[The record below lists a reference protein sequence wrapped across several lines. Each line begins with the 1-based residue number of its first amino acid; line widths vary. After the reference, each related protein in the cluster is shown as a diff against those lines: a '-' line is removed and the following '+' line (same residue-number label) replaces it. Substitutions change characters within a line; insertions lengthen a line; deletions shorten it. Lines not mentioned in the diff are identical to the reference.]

1 MTVKK
6 TDHSL
11 GKTYGNAE
19 QRTQINRWK
28 RILDAEDPKL
38 LWHAIDWKGEY
49 DPRPQLAKPTEFEF
63 QAHIER
69 LLNPP
74 DAANWPEEVSL
85 RDYNTS
91 IPFLDEPFTLDEMQK
106 TIDRDIKPKKGAGP
120 DGIGPGF
127 LHLLPA
133 KWLMF
138 LLSLLNTVFVTVFPT
153 SWTPAKLVML
163 FKKGCPLD
171 CGNYRGIA
179 IINCFAKLYD
189 YLLNHRLMKWYSPCR
204 EQAGAQAKRGCIEH
218 IMSLRLLFE
227 YCKRSNKKLF
237 VVFVDFS
244 KAYDRVPRGKLFV
257 LLKSLGCGVIMLSA
271 LIAMYTVNTCF
282 LGSTVIA
289 TNIGVRQG
297 APTSCFLFILFV
309 DVLIKMI
316 KSCGN
321 DSFLEWFSV
330 LMLMDDT
337 VILATSRDMLLK
349 RLNQLHVYC
358 NEYGMVINEKKTELM
373 VINGKPAD
381 MRPITLGQC
390 TIKACVSYVYLG
402 AVFTANGSALSSLY
416 EHIEEKS
423 KHLNRL
429 LVFLATN
436 YDAPFLVKRRVFE
449 AAFSS
454 AILYG
459 CETWIDVNL
468 KPIETMYMRGVKA
481 LLGVRRT
488 TPNELCLIE
497 AGLPSVRA
505 LIKKKQVIFI
515 QKIFKERALM
525 ADDPLWFMLQLIAK
539 STCAKNIML
548 YREIIKLRDM
558 SDALATDAEHLKES
572 VRTKA
577 HPNSD
582 ATRFKTYLYLNPTL
596 TSHSI
601 YSTNHVI
608 PDNLR
613 IELTRLRLSSHSLRV
628 EMGRWSRTPR
638 ELRYCSCDNESL
650 QDEEHLFTC
659 PLTRGIREAYNCG
672 HLTLFSLFDE
682 VSTNSLIMLKKSFE
696 CFES

>member
-390 TIKACVSYVYLG
+390 TIKACVSCISR
-402 AVFTANGSALSSLY
+402 GSVHCQR
-416 EHIEEKS
+416 EC
-423 KHLNRL
+423 
-429 LVFLATN
+429 
-436 YDAPFLVKRRVFE
+436 PF
-449 AAFSS
+449 
-454 AILYG
+454 I
-459 CETWIDVNL
+459 T
-468 KPIETMYMRGVKA
+468 
-481 LLGVRRT
+481 
-488 TPNELCLIE
+488 
-497 AGLPSVRA
+497 
-505 LIKKKQVIFI
+505 
-515 QKIFKERALM
+515 
-525 ADDPLWFMLQLIAK
+525 
-539 STCAKNIML
+539 
-548 YREIIKLRDM
+548 
-558 SDALATDAEHLKES
+558 
-572 VRTKA
+572 VRT
-577 HPNSD
+577 
-582 ATRFKTYLYLNPTL
+582 Y
-596 TSHSI
+596 
-601 YSTNHVI
+601 
-608 PDNLR
+608 
-613 IELTRLRLSSHSLRV
+613 
-628 EMGRWSRTPR
+628 
-638 ELRYCSCDNESL
+638 
-650 QDEEHLFTC
+650 
-659 PLTRGIREAYNCG
+659 
-672 HLTLFSLFDE
+672 
-682 VSTNSLIMLKKSFE
+682 
-696 CFES
+696 